1 MRLNLLA
8 FLLTI
13 TFLSDYSLGQ
23 SAQVTNNALL
33 RTFMIQTN
41 FSFDFDHR
49 EYWITAKHVL
59 IGIKTGPA
67 GAFNAKTVQ
76 ANILSEIG
84 EGDEGHGQH
93 WITATF
99 AVIEAGKD
107 IDILAKK
114 VTVVGAGVG
123 EDMLDALGGAA
134 RVGTKIDPSLAP
146 ASKLIDERNQELQD
160 DNADNPGLRTTG
172 RITGVVVPALAS
184 GATQAAARV
193 AGAALEGASDG
204 VMQEVAKHGLDAK
217 SLLGA
222 AVKKGGRTYVVNQLG
237 SS

>member
-204 VMQEVAKHGLDAK
+204 VMQEVAK
-217 SLLGA
+217 
-222 AVKKGGRTYVVNQLG
+222 
-237 SS
+237 